1 MQPPRSAA
9 KKYGRNFFQPD
20 HHPSPASQGF
30 RGGHAANIRALPDEP
45 GPSPKS
51 KMKHHNHWRYER
63 VTNRM
68 SRRAEAALGYLMALA
83 IGVGLAAVIVY
94 GWQV

>member
-1 MQPPRSAA
+1 
-9 KKYGRNFFQPD
+9 
-20 HHPSPASQGF
+20 
-30 RGGHAANIRALPDEP
+30 
-45 GPSPKS
+45 
-51 KMKHHNHWRYER
+51 MKHHNHWRYER

-68 SRRAEAALGYLMALA
+68 NRRAEAALGYLTALA